1 MILRAQGLMVSER
14 GKRRWAH
21 ADNPA
26 EEYHSSTWFEIDEN
40 GVPMVEWRFV
50 ARLLDRIFFV
60 CYIICMSISL
70 ALVFPR

>member
-1 MILRAQGLMVSER
+1 MVNER

-21 ADNPA
+21 GDKPA
-26 EEYHSSTWFEIDEN
+26 EEFRTSSWFEIDEK
-40 GVPMVEWRFV
+40 GVPMVEWRFI

-60 CYIICMSISL
+60 CYILGMGVSL